1 MELIVMSTKK
11 KVRNKENTIKN
22 IYGAFFKLVLEEG
35 FHKASTN
42 KIAKEAGISIGT
54 LYHHF
59 PEGKKEIIRKYFEIS
74 VEITFDFEEFKKFNM
89 SNMTNIFRGFVSNVL
104 RNHRKN
110 KAYNIAFRSA
120 ILSDIKLAKSH
131 KERVIEISTS
141 LTMKLQESSDFFK
154 SIDQKRLIRSF
165 ILIYNIVNAM
175 VYHHIVFMDLFQKD
189 EDFIDYLSNLLTY
202 TIKYSQEH

>member
-1 MELIVMSTKK
+1 MSTKK
-11 KVRNKENTIKN
+11 KVRNKENTIKK

-59 PEGKKEIIRKYFEIS
+59 PNGKKGIIRKYFENS
-74 VEITFDFEEFKKFNM
+74 VDITFDFEEFKNFNM

-131 KERVIEISTS
+131 EERVTEISTT

-202 TIKYSQEH
+202 TIKYLHEH